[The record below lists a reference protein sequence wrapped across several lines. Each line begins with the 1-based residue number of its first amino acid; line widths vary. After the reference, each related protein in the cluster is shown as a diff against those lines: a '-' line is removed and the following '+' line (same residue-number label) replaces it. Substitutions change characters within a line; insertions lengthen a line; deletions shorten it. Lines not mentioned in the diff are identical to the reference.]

1 MSKSASRVFTDGLI
15 AAITSGA
22 AGDGSRATA
31 TAALEA
37 AAGTVARGLASAS
50 VKGAPEAILGALSPS
65 VLALIGRDLIRRGE
79 SVFQIEIQGEALR
92 LFPVGSWDVRG
103 PWDEAEWFY
112 RIDLFGPS
120 GNVTKF
126 VPSAGVLHCRYAI
139 NPSRPWHGIG
149 PLGWAAL
156 SGSLHAGVVGAL
168 SADMNAAYRS
178 TVIPMPPGG
187 TTVDEADDPLADLKS
202 AIVSAQ
208 RANLFW
214 SKQRAVPSAAT
225 IGTRRQ
231 AIGQQRRLGPM
242 PDPVLG
248 RATRFER
255 RGRLGRGVASIR
267 CLPAYPKGDGTLS
280 REVFR
285 RFERLTLKPL
295 ALIVEAELRSKLDAP
310 YLELSFNSLRASD
323 FAGVSQGF
331 QRFDRGRADAPG
343 RRRTARHGP
352 LTFKRTSALTRCFC
366 GFFFCAK

>member
-1 MSKSASRVFTDGLI
+1 MRWPWARNVEKRESSFTDGLI

-126 VPSAGVLHCRYAI
+126 VPSAGVVHCRYAI

-168 SADMNAAYRS
+168 SADMNAATG
-178 TVIPMPPGG
+178 TVIPMPPGEN
-187 TTVDEADDPLADLKS
+187 TADEADDPLADLKS
-202 AIVSAQ
+202 AITSA
-208 RANLFW
+208 RGKSVLVETVRGSFGGDHRDA
-214 SKQRAVPSAAT
+214 PS
-225 IGTRRQ
+225 GDW
-231 AIGQQRRLGPM
+231 QQRRLGPT

-255 RGRLGRGVASIR
+255 RGGLGRVW
-267 CLPAYPKGDGTLS
+267 
-280 REVFR
+280 R
-285 RFERLTLKPL
+285 RSGACRPIKRRRHPL
-295 ALIVEAELRSKLDAP
+295 A
-310 YLELSFNSLRASD
+310 
-323 FAGVSQGF
+323 
-331 QRFDRGRADAPG
+331 
-343 RRRTARHGP
+343 
-352 LTFKRTSALTRCFC
+352 
-366 GFFFCAK
+366 